1 MIEGVGA
8 QKAARLE
15 PKKKERNRKESNK
28 EGRKRKVLLN
38 VKGW

>member
-15 PKKKERNRKESNK
+15 QKKNKENRKETNK
-28 EGRKRKVLLN
+28 ARRKRKVLLN